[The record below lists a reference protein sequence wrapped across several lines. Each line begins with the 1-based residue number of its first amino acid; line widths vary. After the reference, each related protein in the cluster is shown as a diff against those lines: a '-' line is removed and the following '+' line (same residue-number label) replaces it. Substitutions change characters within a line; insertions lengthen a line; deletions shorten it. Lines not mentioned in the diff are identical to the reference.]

1 MLWVGCSERTTPGRC
16 RNSSGRMPTQHG
28 LRRALNTR
36 FSSLMNRHVWV
47 GSSSKPSA
55 KNSINA
61 SRTVSAP
68 PSTAPMDFMEEWIRM
83 VSFPVSPIAARS
95 RLSSAFVYAMS
106 FLLFGHF
113 SVPSLPPFA
122 RQSKPAAVQYPRNA
136 QKSTFPAAFAG
147 MTRCL
152 RGMCPFSFL
161 VKSCIQHI
169 ILQRCRET
177 SAALHN
183 YSNFTVI
190 SCFSCAFGTAA
201 A

>member
-28 LRRALNTR
+28 LRRTSNTR

-55 KNSINA
+55 KNSIHA

-68 PSTAPMDFMEEWIRM
+68 PSTGPMDFMEEWIRM
-83 VSFPVSPIAARS
+83 VSLPVSPIATRS
-95 RLSSAFVYAMS
+95 CLRSAFVYAMS

-113 SVPSLPPFA
+113 VCTQFTAFCAAKQA
-122 RQSKPAAVQYPRNA
+122 RTQKRQTPCCICRRRAGICGVCALAA
-136 QKSTFPAAFAG
+136 
-147 MTRCL
+147 
-152 RGMCPFSFL
+152 FL

-169 ILQRCRET
+169 ISQRYRET
-177 SAALHN
+177 STAPCN
-183 YSNFTVI
+183 YSNLTVV
-190 SCFSCAFGTAA
+190 SCFLCAFGTTVT
-201 A
+201 